1 MIQLHATLH
10 EPNRKRQSKRV
21 GRGDASGKGK
31 SGGRGTKG
39 QRSRAGGRRGML
51 RRSFKKTLQKMKKL
65 RGFTSRATRLE
76 TISLATLD
84 RVAIE
89 GVQITPKFLAKKGVL
104 AHPEDGVKIVGQ
116 GALTKKVTLKGIFA
130 SKTAVAAIEA
140 KGGTVTF

>member
-1 MIQLHATLH
+1 MIQLHATLN
-10 EPNRKRQSKRV
+10 EPSRKRQGKRV

-65 RGFTSRATRLE
+65 RGFNSRAIRPE

-84 RVAIE
+84 RVAVE
-89 GVQITPKFLAKKGVL
+89 GTLITPTLLAKKGVL
-104 AHPEDGVKIVGQ
+104 QHAKDGVKIVGQ
-116 GALTKKVTLKGIFA
+116 GTITKKVNLKGFLA
-130 SKTAVAAIEA
+130 SKSAVTAIEA

>member
-1 MIQLHATLH
+1 MIQLHSTLN
-10 EPNRKRQSKRV
+10 EPSRKRTGKRV

-65 RGFTSRATRLE
+65 RGFTSRAVRPETVSLTTLE
-76 TISLATLD
+76 
-84 RVAIE
+84 RVAVN
-89 GVQITPKFLAKKGVL
+89 GATITPVYLTKKGLVSH
-104 AHPEDGVKIVGQ
+104 ATDGVKIVGQ
-116 GALTKKVTLKGIFA
+116 GTLTKKINLKGCLA